1 MTRLIIFILIVFAG
15 SAFGQGAHYTYPFQV
30 VCPEGV
36 IVAGGSAIVTAEFE
50 GGSTGNRYAPTY
62 NWTVSA
68 GTIVSGQG
76 TSSITVEAVKEGS
89 ESITVTLER
98 TFLEAHYPEVQRSAS
113 CTFGVVP
120 LPKARMTD
128 EFRTGGSNCEEG
140 FARLDSFFV
149 ELNSNPMDTGL
160 IVLYN
165 DTRDTRAASRREKQL
180 RNHFTFRRFD
190 LARVRFIHGEARDKG
205 TTQFW
210 MVPIGAD
217 MPNIEEAAAGKSAV
231 TTAATQPYL
240 YAADYSDGVPGC
252 FGNLYD
258 VEEYAKV
265 LRSEPNSTAR
275 IVISQTSQAKYR
287 TKVREIVA
295 ELARYGI
302 ARRRIVTV
310 YKYVRPNRLLE
321 LTELWIV
328 PAKRAAGVGWT
339 ADDGTELIRRC
350 PANVQ
355 SWLRAC

>member
-1 MTRLIIFILIVFAG
+1 MTRLIIFIFLLFAG
-15 SAFGQGAHYTYPFQV
+15 SAFGQGAHYTYPFTL

-36 IVAGGSAIVTAEFE
+36 VVAGSSVTIAAEFA
-50 GGSTGNRYAPTY
+50 GGHTGERYAPNY
-62 NWTVSA
+62 SWSVSS
-68 GTIVSGQG
+68 GTILSGQG
-76 TSSITVEAVKEGS
+76 TPSIMVEAGKEGS
-89 ESITVTLER
+89 DSIAVTLAR
-98 TFLEAHYPEVQRSAS
+98 TFLEAHYPEVQRTAS
-113 CTFGVVP
+113 CTFGVAP
-120 LPKARMTD
+120 LPQARIVD

-165 DTRDTRAASRREKQL
+165 DTRDARAASRREKQL
-180 RNHFTFRRFD
+180 RNHFKFRRFD
-190 LARVRFIHGEARDKG
+190 LARVGFIHGEARDKG

-210 MVPIGAD
+210 MVPIGAE
-217 MPNIEEAAAGKSAV
+217 MPNIATAAEMPAATS
-231 TTAATQPYL
+231 AATQPYL

-265 LRSEPNSTAR
+265 LRSEPHSTAR
-275 IVISQTSQAKYR
+275 IVISQTSQARYR
-287 TKVREIVA
+287 TKVREIVD

-302 ARRRIVTV
+302 PRRRIVTV

-328 PAKRAAGVGWT
+328 PAKRATSVGWA

-350 PANVQ
+350 PANIQ